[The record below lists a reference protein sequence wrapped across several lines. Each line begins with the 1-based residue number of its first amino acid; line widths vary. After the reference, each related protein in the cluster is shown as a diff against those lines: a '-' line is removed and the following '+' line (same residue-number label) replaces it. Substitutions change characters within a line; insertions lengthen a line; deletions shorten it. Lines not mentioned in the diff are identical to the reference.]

1 VEATVYM
8 PQVEITNEAT
18 YWDALGQL
26 PAAMAHLVWH
36 RDSAP
41 YIAYWIARTKGT
53 VPQARA
59 RAAHMQ
65 TVADDIQQRGFDLD
79 HWRTDLRG
87 FDPVAHGFGPI
98 VVTRAGSI
106 IYPRDGSHR
115 ASILKALDR
124 RVYAYVWRTA

>member
-1 VEATVYM
+1 M

-36 RDSAP
+36 RDMAP
-41 YIAYWIARTKGT
+41 YIAYWLGRTKDT
-53 VPQARA
+53 MPAAKARA
-59 RAAHMQ
+59 DYMLEVVDNINKH
-65 TVADDIQQRGFDLD
+65 GFDPD